1 MACATVLD
9 IPDPEC
15 PGHLK
20 LCYDRVGDLANP
32 GQNHKYTLLVSVSC
46 YYKLVVFLL
55 RRSGKERILH
65 INGRDHEAVLMNVRK
80 VTICTGLLLGS
91 VCSGPPPPLGLSG
104 FCKRRLENY
113 MGIWRAHHP
122 CIFRPLKP
130 ALSAIP
136 S

>member
-46 YYKLVVFLL
+46 YYKLVLFLL
-55 RRSGKERILH
+55 RRSGKECILH

-80 VTICTGLLLGS
+80 VTVCVGLLLGS
-91 VCSGPPPPLGLSG
+91 VCSAPHPLILWVCLVFVREDWRITWECDGPTTPVSLGL
-104 FCKRRLENY
+104 
-113 MGIWRAHHP
+113 
-122 CIFRPLKP
+122 
-130 ALSAIP
+130 
-136 S
+136 